1 MKSIVKFVLFFFAIL
16 YAGQL
21 TAQKSFYSAGR
32 KIHLQED
39 TTKMF
44 VLVSPRNKDGR
55 LSFGIENRTT
65 IQVSPGAFISFEKG
79 GANRLSALRE
89 FDADTNVLY
98 SYHALTVGDGGKLIP
113 TGEILLKLK
122 PGVDLASLLTSLGLT
137 GKVEISRNREL
148 EMDIPESQRPS
159 KRGQSMLV
167 LTTEKD
173 SVFNYANRIFESG
186 RVIYSHP
193 NFYALDYIT
202 SEAAVKKSLP
212 TKSWPANFDVDD
224 RAQIPFRR
232 VVPNDPGWSDQA
244 YYMSGVGDIDSV
256 FLYLPLISLKPIVI
270 LDNGVALHNDLN
282 FVGGYTPGSPGTIPG
297 RPVSV
302 DDYHGTACAGLA
314 AAVKDNSIGIAGIA
328 AGAPIYSVN
337 INHSGVTIAN
347 IADGIHYAWNTN
359 APVISASIGF
369 NNVTFPIWDAV
380 YSEVDDAV
388 TLGANGK
395 GATFVASSGNHF
407 SPTDPTSVYAPA
419 KWPQVFPAGAVT
431 PSNVLCSFSNV
442 GPEMQF
448 VATSDLSGI
457 LTTDIPGLDGA
468 SLNDYYYGF
477 GGTSAACPQAAAAM
491 LIWRSVDTSQGNITA
506 PFVVLGNS
514 IDIPPAGRD
523 NNTGYGRIHAFKY
536 LRAGMDTK
544 ATVKRTSLIGTNAAI
559 YEMDVLDPFTPGTAG
574 YTYNWTWSNPSIAT
588 IVYPFTGNR
597 SIRLNKV
604 SPSSSGTGTLTCSY
618 GPVAGK
624 WITKSRTVNVT
635 ALGVLIV
642 ANPNPASN
650 MLTIR
655 LQEEDGEDN
664 NLTRAVATTASQRRQ
679 IKSIELLSA
688 TNTQRVFYKE
698 IKGESYSEAINV
710 SNLRN
715 DLYILKISNGEEIVT
730 KKIVIKH

>member
-1 MKSIVKFVLFFFAIL
+1 
-16 YAGQL
+16 
-21 TAQKSFYSAGR
+21 
-32 KIHLQED
+32 
-39 TTKMF
+39 MF

-55 LSFGIENRTT
+55 LSFGTGNKTS
-65 IQVSPGAFISFEKG
+65 IQVSPGSFVSFEKG
-79 GANRLSALRE
+79 SANRLSALRE
-89 FDADTNVLY
+89 FDADTANVLY
-98 SYHALTVGDGGKLIP
+98 SYHALTVGDVGKLIP

-122 PGVDLASLLTSLGLT
+122 PGVSLASLLTSVRLSD
-137 GKVEISRNREL
+137 KVRIERGHEL
-148 EMDIPESQRPS
+148 EMDIPESQRPT
-159 KRGQSMLV
+159 KRGQPMLV
-167 LTTEKD
+167 LTADKD
-173 SVFNYANRIFESG
+173 SVFDYANRIFESG
-186 RVIYSHP
+186 QVIYSHP

-202 SEAAVKKSLP
+202 NETAEKKSEP
-212 TKSWPANFDVDD
+212 KKSWLTNFSLDE
-224 RAQIPFRR
+224 RLQIPYARMLA
-232 VVPNDPGWSDQA
+232 PNDPNWNDQA

-256 FLYLPLISLKPIVI
+256 YLYLPLISLQPIVI

-282 FVGGYTPGSPGTIPG
+282 LVGGYTPGSPGTIPG

-302 DDYHGTACAGLA
+302 NDYHGTACAGLVGA
-314 AAVKDNSIGIAGIA
+314 IKDNFIGNAGIA

-337 INHSGVTIAN
+337 INHSSVTIAN
-347 IADGIHYAWNTN
+347 IADGIHWAWNTN

-369 NNVTFPIWDAV
+369 NNVTFPTWDAV

-388 TLGANGK
+388 NLGSNGK
-395 GATFVASSGNHF
+395 GTTIVASSGNHF
-407 SPTDPTSVYAPA
+407 APTDPTSVYAPA
-419 KWPQVFPAGAVT
+419 KWPKVFPAGAVT

-514 IDIPPAGRD
+514 IDISPAGRD
-523 NNTGYGRIHAFKY
+523 NNTGYGRIHAFRY

-544 ATVKRTSLIGTNAAI
+544 ATVKRTSLIGSSAAI
-559 YEMDVLDPFTPGTAG
+559 YEMDVLDPFAPGTAG

-604 SPSSSGTGTLTCSY
+604 SPSSSGTGTLTCTY

-624 WITKSRTVNVT
+624 WITKSRTVNIS
-635 ALGVLIV
+635 ALGVFIV
-642 ANPNPASN
+642 ANPNPTSN
-650 MLTIR
+650 TLTIR
-655 LQEEDGEDN
+655 LQEEDGGDK
-664 NLTRAVATTASQRRQ
+664 NLARAAATTVSKRQQ
-679 IKSIELLSA
+679 IKSMELLS
-688 TNTQRVFYKE
+688 TTTTQRVFYKE
-698 IKGESYSEAINV
+698 VKGESYNETINV
-710 SNLRN
+710 SNLRS
-715 DLYILKISNGEEIVT
+715 DIYILKISNGEEIIT